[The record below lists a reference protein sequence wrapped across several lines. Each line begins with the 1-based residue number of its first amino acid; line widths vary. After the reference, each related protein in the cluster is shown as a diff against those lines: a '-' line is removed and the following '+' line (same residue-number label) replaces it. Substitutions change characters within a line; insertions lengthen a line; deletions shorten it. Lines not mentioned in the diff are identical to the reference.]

1 MQICQ
6 TNQQV
11 SDLVSTW
18 RLAGK
23 SVAFVPTMGG
33 LHQGHLSLVEQ
44 AKQQADNVIVSIFVN
59 PTQFGE
65 NEDFEQYPNTLKEDL
80 KQLKALQVAGV
91 FTPDAQQMYPDGFS
105 TNIKAG
111 HLAEGLCGEK
121 RPGHFDGVV
130 QVVHRLF
137 EIISPDMAI
146 FGQKDYQQLL
156 VIKQMVSEYSLPIK
170 ILSADIVREADGLAM
185 STRNQY
191 LSAKERT
198 EAAHLYRI
206 LVQLKQDVLSNKTV
220 DSAILNA
227 EQSLAKHF
235 KIDYLSVLDAN
246 TLSATTDNTTKIAIL
261 CAVFLGS
268 TRLIDN
274 IIFHPKQ
281 TT

>member
-1 MQICQ
+1 MQVCQ
-6 TNQQV
+6 TNQQI

-18 RLAGK
+18 RLAGE
-23 SVAFVPTMGG
+23 SIAFVPTMGG

-44 AKQQADNVIVSIFVN
+44 AKQRADKVIVSIFVN

-65 NEDFEQYPNTLKEDL
+65 SEDFEQYPNTLKEDL
-80 KQLKALQVAGV
+80 KQLEALQVAGV
-91 FTPDAQQMYPDGFS
+91 FTPDTQQMYPDGFF

-130 QVVHRLF
+130 QIVHRLF

-156 VIKQMVSEYSLPIK
+156 VIKQMVNEYSLPIK
-170 ILSADIVREADGLAM
+170 IISADIVREADGLAM

-198 EAAHLYRI
+198 EAANLYRI
-206 LVQLKQDVLSNKTV
+206 LAQLKQDILSNKTI
-220 DSAILNA
+220 DSATLNA
-227 EQSLAKHF
+227 KQLLAKHF
-235 KIDYLSVLDAN
+235 KVDYLSVLDAN
-246 TLSATTDNTTKIAIL
+246 TLNAITDNTTQIAIL

-274 IIFHPKQ
+274 IIFYPKQ
-281 TT
+281 NI

>member
-1 MQICQ
+1 
-6 TNQQV
+6 
-11 SDLVSTW
+11 
-18 RLAGK
+18 
-23 SVAFVPTMGG
+23 
-33 LHQGHLSLVEQ
+33 HQGHLSLVEQ
-44 AKQQADNVIVSIFVN
+44 ANQHADNVIVSIFVN

-80 KQLKALQVAGV
+80 KQLEALQVAGV
-91 FTPDAQQMYPDGFS
+91 FIPDAQQMYPDGFS

-137 EIISPDMAI
+137 EIISPDIAI

-156 VIKQMVSEYSLPIK
+156 VIKQMVNEYSLPIN
-170 ILSADIVREADGLAM
+170 IISADIVREADGLAM

-198 EAAHLYRI
+198 EAANLYRI
-206 LVQLKQDVLSNKTV
+206 LVQLKQDVLSNKAI

-227 EQSLAKHF
+227 KQSLAKHF
-235 KIDYLSVLDAN
+235 KVDYLSVLDAN
-246 TLSATTDNTTKIAIL
+246 TLSATSDNTTQIAIL

-274 IIFHPKQ
+274 IIFYPKQ
-281 TT
+281 NT